1 MLSTSSP
8 IPFMVLSTTTIA
20 AVTTSIT
27 TMLIPVITFT
37 AFCFRLASR

>member
-8 IPFMVLSTTTIA
+8 IPFIVLSTTTIA
-20 AVTTSIT
+20 AVTASIT
-27 TMLIPVITFT
+27 TMLIPGVAFT